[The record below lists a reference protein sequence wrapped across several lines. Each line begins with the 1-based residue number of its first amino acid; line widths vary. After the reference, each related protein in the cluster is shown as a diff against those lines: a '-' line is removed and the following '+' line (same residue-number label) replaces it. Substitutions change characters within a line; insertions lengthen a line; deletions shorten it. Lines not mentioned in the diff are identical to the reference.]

1 MGLSSLTDYPLVYLQ
16 AFLGALFTFPIV
28 AAIWL
33 TNTWYT
39 GHIPIN
45 SNLVFDNTG
54 QNYNVALAVNDKAL
68 FDEASYK
75 AYSPI

>member
-1 MGLSSLTDYPLVYLQ
+1 MQ
-16 AFLGALFTFPIV
+16 AFLGALFTLPIIAV
-28 AAIWL
+28 IWF

-39 GHIPIN
+39 GHLPIN

-54 QNYNVALAVNDKAL
+54 QNYKVALAINDEAL

>member
-1 MGLSSLTDYPLVYLQ
+1 M
-16 AFLGALFTFPIV
+16 FLGTLFTFPVIV
-28 AAIWL
+28 AIWF

-45 SNLVFDNTG
+45 SNRLFDNTG
-54 QNYNVALAVNDKAL
+54 KSYEVLRIVNDKTL